1 MKYKMSII
9 KKLKP
14 MKSIASLIFIFLFLI
29 KPVFSQ
35 TDTVRIQT
43 TAICE
48 MCKKT
53 LEKDLSF
60 EKGVSKSIL
69 NLDDKILT
77 VIYNPKKTDADK
89 IRLAITKSGYDAD
102 SLKADLKAFN
112 RLPDC
117 CKKE

>member
-1 MKYKMSII
+1 MKNKMSII

-29 KPVFSQ
+29 KPAFSQ

-43 TAICE
+43 SSVCE

-53 LEKDLSF
+53 IEKHLSF
-60 EKGVSKSIL
+60 EKGVSKSTL
-69 NLDDKILT
+69 NLDDKIIT
-77 VIYNPKKTDADK
+77 VVFNPQKTDADK

-102 SLKADLKAFN
+102 SLKANPKAFS

>member
-1 MKYKMSII
+1 
-9 KKLKP
+9 
-14 MKSIASLIFIFLFLI
+14 MKSTTILFIIFLFFLN
-29 KPVFSQ
+29 PVFSQ
-35 TDTVRIQT
+35 KDTVNIHT
-43 TAICE
+43 SAVCD

-69 NLDDKILT
+69 NLDDNILT
-77 VIYNPKKTDADK
+77 VIYNPEKTNVDK
-89 IRLAITKSGYDAD
+89 IRLAINKSGYDAD
-102 SLKADLKAFN
+102 SLKADPKAFN